1 MHDCYIVKSSYNMRC
16 SINESYRK
24 KLYIFIDVFTYIDIE
39 MMYVYLIVDDV
50 LYVIEMSI
58 MSSQ

>member
-1 MHDCYIVKSSYNMRC
+1 MQD
-16 SINESYRK
+16 NELNRK
-24 KLYIFIDVFTYIDIE
+24 KHYILIDVFTHIDIE

-50 LYVIEMSI
+50 VYVLEMSI